1 MLGNYSGKNNW
12 EVSLDIGETFFIL
25 ILLKRYAKTNW
36 HYGFYNYH
44 TSHFQHRKY
53 VKVNNLQNID
63 VLSKMAPNRI
73 SFLTSPSCLNYIFKN
88 AIVINPILSQKAN
101 YMFSSR
107 LKWLNWVNLLSKI
120 YSFWYLPDT
129 FT

>member
-1 MLGNYSGKNNW
+1 MPKQIDTIVFYSQC
-12 EVSLDIGETFFIL
+12 
-25 ILLKRYAKTNW
+25 
-36 HYGFYNYH
+36 
-44 TSHFQHRKY
+44 TSYFQHRKY
-53 VKVNNLQNID
+53 VNNLQSID

-107 LKWLNWVNLLSKI
+107 LKCLYWVNLLSKI
-120 YSFWYLPDT
+120 YSF
-129 FT
+129 